1 MGGCFC
7 QTCRVAEN
15 KHDMYKYGTQ
25 ASSYTKTVKT
35 IEHCIEIN
43 RCAGVKV
50 EEGAAGTC

>member
-1 MGGCFC
+1 MGGCSR

-15 KHDMYKYGTQ
+15 KHDMDKYGTH
-25 ASSYTKTVKT
+25 ASPYTKTVKN

>member
-1 MGGCFC
+1 MGGCSC

-15 KHDMYKYGTQ
+15 KDDMDKYGTH
-25 ASSYTKTVKT
+25 ASPYTKTVKT
-35 IEHCIEIN
+35 IENCIDIN